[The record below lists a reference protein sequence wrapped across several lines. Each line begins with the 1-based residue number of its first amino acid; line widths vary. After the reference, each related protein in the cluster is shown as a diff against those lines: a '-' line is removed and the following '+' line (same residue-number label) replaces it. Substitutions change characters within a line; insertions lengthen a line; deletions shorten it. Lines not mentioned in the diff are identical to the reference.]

1 MIYSRGVWTGAIA
14 SRLAPTGFSGAPQF
28 SAGASLL
35 AMASAEALHLPG
47 WSAQITTSSA
57 GSSPEPTVR

>member
-35 AMASAEALHLPG
+35 ALASAEALHLP
-47 WSAQITTSSA
+47 
-57 GSSPEPTVR
+57 E